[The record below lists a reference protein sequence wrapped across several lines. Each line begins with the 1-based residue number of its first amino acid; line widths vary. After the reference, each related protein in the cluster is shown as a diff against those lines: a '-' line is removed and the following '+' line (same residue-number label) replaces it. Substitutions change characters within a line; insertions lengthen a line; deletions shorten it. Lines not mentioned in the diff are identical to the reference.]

1 MTPYYLN
8 RWIIPPALALLEARH
23 DTPEAR
29 AMLIAIA
36 LQESGLKA
44 RRQSGNGPARS
55 FWQFEKGGIEG
66 VLNHKASRE
75 TIRKVC
81 VALDVE
87 PAVDAIHAAI
97 EYNDILGA
105 ACARLL
111 LFTSPNPMPKS
122 DEMMPAWEMYCNE
135 LWRPGKPRFDSWEQN
150 WSTAWGALK

>member
-8 RWIIPPALALLEARH
+8 RWIIPAALALLEARH
-23 DTPEAR
+23 DTPESR

-36 LQESGLKA
+36 LQESGIKA

-75 TIRKVC
+75 RIRQVC
-81 VALDVE
+81 VSLNVVPDVDS
-87 PAVDAIHAAI
+87 VHAAI
-97 EYNDILGA
+97 EHNDILGA

-111 LFTSPNPMPKS
+111 LFTSPNSLPQS
-122 DEMMPAWEMYCNE
+122 NQMMEGWEMYCNE
-135 LWRPGKPRFDSWEQN
+135 LWRPGRPRFETWGGN
-150 WSTAWGALK
+150 WLTAWESLK